1 VRNDEWGAAIVRVCA
16 AFVGIGNRGGFI
28 VGFGRAIVHTA
39 SLVVAVCHLIEG
51 PAKSRA
57 K

>member
-1 VRNDEWGAAIVRVCA
+1 MRNDEWGAAIVRVCA